1 MNFMLFPS
9 SPTAATTNS
18 AASASFYVHH
28 PGVSLR
34 PPLLKFG
41 RTACPLIGVSA
52 ESRYSLLPEPVA
64 ETGVVVVGAG
74 LSGLSAAS
82 HLSARKIPF
91 LLLEASDSV
100 GGRVR
105 TDKAEGFL
113 LDRGFQIFI
122 TAYPEAR
129 RILDYESLDLQ
140 KFYSGA
146 LVYFN
151 GEFHRVADPFRHFRD
166 ALSTVTNPIGN
177 LTDKLL
183 VGLNRITASR
193 KPDQEIFTAP
203 EVTIGERLRSS
214 GFSDSIVDRFF
225 RPFFGGIF
233 FDKDLVTSS
242 RLYDFIFKCLA
253 LGDNTL
259 PANGISA
266 IPDQLCSNL
275 PPDSVWFG
283 AKVAK
288 IDFPEGIVL
297 EDGRTVKSQHGV
309 ILAVEE
315 PEAVRLLEGRKPAS
329 KPGRSTV
336 CLYFSA
342 GDAPIKEP
350 TLILNGSGEGLVNN
364 MFFATN
370 VAKSYGPAGK
380 TLVSVSLVGRYDQ
393 YQDEELEET
402 VRKELGGWFGS
413 STVGSWRHL
422 RTYRIEFAQP
432 DQRPP
437 IGSRFKHRDPRVGPG
452 IYICGDH
459 VESATFDGALV
470 SGRRAAEALIAD
482 KGL

>member
-1 MNFMLFPS
+1 MNFVLFPS
-9 SPTAATTNS
+9 SPAAAITNS
-18 AASASFYVHH
+18 AVSASFYVC
-28 PGVSLR
+28 PNVSFG
-34 PPLLKFG
+34 PPLLKFS
-41 RTACPLIGVSA
+41 RRISCPLIGASA
-52 ESRYSLLPEPVA
+52 ESQDSLPELVT
-64 ETGVVVVGAG
+64 ETGVIVIGAG
-74 LSGLSAAS
+74 LSGLSAAA

-91 LLLEASDSV
+91 LLLEASDAV

-105 TDKAEGFL
+105 TDKVDGFL

-122 TAYPEAR
+122 TAYPEAKR
-129 RILDYESLDLQ
+129 MLDYEALDLQ

-151 GEFHRVADPFRHFRD
+151 GEFHRVADPFRHFGD
-166 ALSTVTNPIGN
+166 SLTTVANPIGN

-193 KPDQEIFTAP
+193 ASDQEIFSAP
-203 EVTIGERLRSS
+203 EVTISETLKSI
-214 GFSDSIVDRFF
+214 GFSDSIIDRFF
-225 RPFFGGIF
+225 RPFFGGVF

-259 PANGISA
+259 PANGIAA
-266 IPDQLCSNL
+266 IPDQLSSKL

-288 IDFPEGIVL
+288 IDFPAGIVL

-342 GDAPIKEP
+342 DDAPIKEP
-350 TLILNGSGEGLVNN
+350 ILILNGSGEGLVNN

-380 TLVSVSLVGRYDQ
+380 TLVSATLVGGYDQ
-393 YQDEELEET
+393 YQDEELEEM

-413 STVGSWRHL
+413 STVGSWKHL
-422 RTYRIEFAQP
+422 RTYRIGFAQP

-437 IGSRFKHRDPRVGPG
+437 IGSRFKYRDPRVGAE